1 MCQQQ
6 VSINMN
12 YENVNVH
19 KPSPNCQR
27 TCNISTARANNIV
40 QGSLMMW
47 ETRAHFTM
55 APCVLKPRDHK
66 PHSDTLNSYPQLSRH
81 HSPHPPHCSVD
92 LLYCVSIMDD
102 GDLDDLCIKDCVRCR
117 IKLRIIWARE
127 KEMDERQRGTS
138 ILRASMHLKYC
149 TRTISFPPPTPIPCN
164 SICYI
169 LTFYRFRL
177 KFSFPSWAHFLS
189 NSPFLYSFIFS
200 SHLSL
205 FPNITVTESQAGA
218 NVKIMRRKENVKTEN
233 EWSWKLRGLILGEA
247 LII

>member
-81 HSPHPPHCSVD
+81 HSPHPHCSVD

-102 GDLDDLCIKDCVRCR
+102 GDLDDLCIKDCVRRR
-117 IKLRIIWARE
+117 IKLRII
-127 KEMDERQRGTS
+127 
-138 ILRASMHLKYC
+138 
-149 TRTISFPPPTPIPCN
+149 
-164 SICYI
+164 
-169 LTFYRFRL
+169 
-177 KFSFPSWAHFLS
+177 
-189 NSPFLYSFIFS
+189 
-200 SHLSL
+200 
-205 FPNITVTESQAGA
+205 
-218 NVKIMRRKENVKTEN
+218 
-233 EWSWKLRGLILGEA
+233 
-247 LII
+247 